1 MTFSIVCLTY
11 KRIELLEESVFSV
24 LQQTYP
30 QWELLIINDCALQTI
45 YYDHPKVKIFNL
57 KDKFKTIAEKRNFG
71 VKSSTGDLILQLDDD
86 DFLLPEYLENLK
98 QAIGNRDWLVAQR
111 PILYYD
117 DPSKICLCPLPQTNT
132 FLYRRISVG
141 EKFHYE
147 TTDGDE
153 GITLNPFYNR
163 VRNNS
168 GGVGLY
174 KLLKPDRCG
183 YVWRQGIGA
192 KRKYSMASFLTK
204 KTTADDQ
211 NTILQSIED
220 RVGDITLVPK
230 WDKDYVTIIKSNF
243 KMPPVPEKCRNKE
256 RTEMIEKAKQK
267 AEAWKSVKFSWE
279 NALKFIEAASSRGV
293 ISTAVDVLGIN
304 ETSGNRVSEET
315 YRQRKLSCFG
325 HKDNNIEPCSRLKQ
339 VESIGHFCGTCG
351 CGDSKLARLD
361 GDGYTK
367 LHYPELQC
375 PLKRK
380 GFSNE
385 EKPLFPSLKTP
396 KKDFPLSIII
406 PALDETPE
414 ILQRTIQSI
423 RDTAGNH
430 LEIIIVDDCSIAPI
444 VSNEKVI
451 RNTERMGT
459 GVSRHIGAS
468 AASHDWFVFID
479 SHMVFEKGW
488 YENLIERIDPSTTR
502 TAYCGICLGLNAE
515 NCDLKNHRGA
525 YYGAELVLYDEKQR
539 IIEGKWTKEIKN
551 QDNYEISCM
560 MGALYFVPKE
570 LYFRVRG
577 FSDLRMWGSLEP
589 CLSTKIWLSGGEIRL
604 LKTVRAGHI
613 FRSSAPYSTGVQYLV
628 YNKIRLAMT
637 LFPKDLGDVLI
648 SKLPQDEN
656 FFAACKLI
664 EKDKKEIEEYAQY
677 YESIFTKDVYWL
689 CKKFN
694 ILLPKK

>member
-375 PLKRK
+375 PLKRQ
-380 GFSNE
+380 GFSNHDI
-385 EKPLFPSLKTP
+385 S
-396 KKDFPLSIII
+396 LSIVI
-406 PALDETPE
+406 PTLNDAEETNK
-414 ILQRTIQSI
+414 TIESI
-423 RDTAGNH
+423 YQTSPYEV
-430 LEIIIVDDCSIAPI
+430 EIIVIDDGSEIPFKLDDNRARLFRF
-444 VSNEKVI
+444 E
-451 RNTERMGT
+451 ERKGA
-459 GVSRHIGAS
+459 GQARHFGAQQARS
-468 AASHDWFVFID
+468 KHLLFID
-479 SHMVFEKGW
+479 SHMRFTEGW
-488 YENLIERIDPSTTR
+488 LDNALARIKDTPKTLW
-502 TAYCGICLGLNAE
+502 CGTCLGLNE
-515 NCDLKNHRGA
+515 SNMDVSKPMGA
-525 YYGAELVLYDEKQR
+525 YTGANLVLYA
-539 IIEGKWTKEIKN
+539 TKHNTIFDGVWCK
-551 QDNYEISCM
+551 DDKDKDDYEISCV
-560 MGALYFVPKE
+560 MGACYFIHRNW
-570 LYFRVRG
+570 YFHIKG
-577 FSDLRMWGSLEP
+577 LEQTMMWGSEEP
-589 CLSTKIWLSGGEIRL
+589 ILSVKTWLAGGEVRLMKSVKIGHKFRGIASYHTKVIHIHYNKLAYMYMLLPTNVYEL
-604 LKTVRAGHI
+604 LKDKFA
-613 FRSSAPYSTGVQYLV
+613 
-628 YNKIRLAMT
+628 K
-637 LFPKDLGDVLI
+637 
-648 SKLPQDEN
+648 DEN
-656 FFAACKLI
+656 LWNALELIAQNKTKLDQ
-664 EKDKKEIEEYAQY
+664 EKEYY
-677 YESIFTKDVYWL
+677 KSIFQHDIFWL
-689 CKKFN
+689 CDKFK
-694 ILLPKK
+694 IEIPGMITSTHE